1 MVEWSTEVKK
11 MPRNKQAVS
20 LNIKNPEV
28 YEAASRLAKL
38 QDTTITAAVLN
49 AVRAELGRQNS
60 RRRADNEVER
70 MREFARRVSALPLL
84 DARSADEIL
93 GYGPEGY
100 LIGD

>member
-1 MVEWSTEVKK
+1 

-28 YEAASRLAKL
+28 YAAAARLAKL

-84 DARSADEIL
+84 DTRSADEIL

-100 LIGD
+100 LVGD

>member
-1 MVEWSTEVKK
+1 
-11 MPRNKQAVS
+11 MPRDKQAVS

-28 YEAASRLAKL
+28 YEAAVRLAKL

-60 RRRADNEVER
+60 RRRADNEVQR
-70 MREFARRVSALPLL
+70 MRAFAHRISALPLL
-84 DARSADEIL
+84 DVRSADEIL

-100 LIGD
+100 LVGD

>member
-1 MVEWSTEVKK
+1 MKK
-11 MPRNKQAVS
+11 MPRNKH
-20 LNIKNPEV
+20 
-28 YEAASRLAKL
+28 AAL
-38 QDTTITAAVLN
+38 LN

-84 DARSADEIL
+84 DTRSADEIL

>member
-1 MVEWSTEVKK
+1 
-11 MPRNKQAVS
+11 MPRNKHAAS

-28 YEAASRLAKL
+28 HEAAARLAKL

-70 MREFARRVSALPLL
+70 MREFAHRISALPLL
-84 DARSADEIL
+84 DRRSADEIL
-93 GYGPEGY
+93 GYGPEDHVV
-100 LIGD
+100 GD

>member
-1 MVEWSTEVKK
+1 

-60 RRRADNEVER
+60 RRRTDNEVER

-84 DARSADEIL
+84 DTRSADEIL

>member
-1 MVEWSTEVKK
+1 

-28 YEAASRLAKL
+28 YAAASRLAKL

-49 AVRAELGRQNS
+49 AVRAELGRQNA
-60 RRRADNEVER
+60 RHRADNEVER